1 MVSSSPPILPPGGL
15 AYPGRGPANATTRRT
30 ESGMPPA
37 GVRVLRLGVDLM
49 ALAARQGLDDTR
61 RYRRMMARAVQI
73 SANGRECA

>member
-1 MVSSSPPILPPGGL
+1 
-15 AYPGRGPANATTRRT
+15 
-30 ESGMPPA
+30 MPPA